1 MRLAGESACPTTGKL
16 FAFTGGT
23 GFSLSTPACG
33 RTFPH
38 LLTFAARPR
47 RIQENPNW
55 VDATTRMESLAKHL
69 VEATVYLGRQPI
81 YDANRAI
88 RGYELLYRHAAGD
101 TAACFGDA
109 DQASAEV
116 MLKAF
121 LEIGMSTVSPLQPVF
136 INHTRRL
143 LTLDPILPADRCVI
157 EVLED
162 VVPDA
167 ETMDALRHLKSLHYR
182 IALDD
187 FVYSAELVPM
197 IACADFVK
205 LDLKALGAAG
215 FQEQFELLR
224 PFGVPIIAEKIE
236 SEAEF
241 LWCRKMG
248 CARFQG
254 NYLRHPETLS
264 GRRIPSNRLSVL
276 SVLSK
281 CSNLETS
288 AGMIADTIARD
299 APLTYG
305 LLRLANSALHARRNE
320 IRSPAQAVTM
330 LGMDFVSRWATL
342 LALAGNDD
350 CPAGY
355 LEAALQRA
363 RMSELIG
370 AWLHCS
376 APESYVTGL
385 LSTLDSVFN
394 EPLASL
400 VEPLPIDIRFKRAL
414 LHREGELGA
423 VLDCVLAYES
433 GVWTPNQ
440 TPTTECMQKA
450 FWDAAEYAHR
460 MMAQMSCAVVG

>member
-1 MRLAGESACPTTGKL
+1 
-16 FAFTGGT
+16 
-23 GFSLSTPACG
+23 
-33 RTFPH
+33 
-38 LLTFAARPR
+38 
-47 RIQENPNW
+47 
-55 VDATTRMESLAKHL
+55 MESLAIHL

-81 YDANRAI
+81 YGANRDI
-88 RGYELLYRHAAGD
+88 CGYELLYRRAAGD
-101 TAACFGDA
+101 TSACFPDG

-116 MLKAF
+116 MLQAF
-121 LEIGMSTVSPLQPVF
+121 LVIGLSTVSPLQPVF
-136 INHTRRL
+136 INHTRHL

-162 VVPDA
+162 VPPDA
-167 ETMDALRHLKSLHYR
+167 ETLDALRRLKSLNYR

-187 FVYSAELVPM
+187 FVYSEELVPM
-197 IACADFVK
+197 LELADFVK
-205 LDLKALGAAG
+205 LDLQALGAAR
-215 FQEQFELLR
+215 FQEQFDLLR
-224 PFGVPIIAEKIE
+224 PSGVPIIAEKIE

-241 LWCRKMG
+241 LWCRKLG

-254 NYLRHPETLS
+254 YYLRRPETLS

-281 CSNLETS
+281 CANLETS

-320 IRSPAQAVTM
+320 IRSPTQAVTM

-370 AWLHCS
+370 ASLNCS
-376 APESYVTGL
+376 ASESYVTGL

-423 VLDCVLAYES
+423 VLNCVLAYEA
-433 GVWTPNQ
+433 GVWIPGEA
-440 TPTTECMQKA
+440 PTTERMQKA
-450 FWDAAEYAHR
+450 FWDAAEYAHY
-460 MMAQMSCAVVG
+460 MMAQMACAVAG

>member
-1 MRLAGESACPTTGKL
+1 
-16 FAFTGGT
+16 
-23 GFSLSTPACG
+23 
-33 RTFPH
+33 
-38 LLTFAARPR
+38 
-47 RIQENPNW
+47 
-55 VDATTRMESLAKHL
+55 MESLAKHR

-81 YDANRAI
+81 YDAKRDI
-88 RGYELLYRHAAGD
+88 RGYELLYRRAAGD
-101 TAACFGDA
+101 TSACFRDA

-121 LEIGMSTVSPLQPVF
+121 LEIGLPPVSPLQPVF
-136 INHTRRL
+136 INHARHL
-143 LTLDPILPADRCVI
+143 LTMDPILPADRCVI

-162 VVPDA
+162 VVPDT
-167 ETMDALRHLKSLHYR
+167 ETLDALRHLKSLNYH

-187 FVYSAELVPM
+187 FVYSKELVRM
-197 IACADFVK
+197 IELADFVK
-205 LDLKALGAAG
+205 LDLQALGAAR
-215 FQEQFELLR
+215 FQGQFDLLR
-224 PFGVPIIAEKIE
+224 QFGVPIIAEKIE

-241 LWCRKMG
+241 LWCRKLG

-254 NYLRHPETLS
+254 YYLRRPETLS

-305 LLRLANSALHARRNE
+305 LLRLANSALHARRND
-320 IRSPAQAVTM
+320 IHSPAQAVTM

-363 RMSELIG
+363 RMSELVG
-370 AWLHCS
+370 TSLNCCAS
-376 APESYVTGL
+376 ESYVTGL

-414 LHREGELGA
+414 LQREGELGA
-423 VLDCVLAYES
+423 VLDCVLAYEA
-433 GVWTPNQ
+433 GVWTPNE
-440 TPTTECMQKA
+440 TPTTTESMQKA

-460 MMAQMSCAVVG
+460 MMAQMSSAVVG

>member
-1 MRLAGESACPTTGKL
+1 MA
-16 FAFTGGT
+16 
-23 GFSLSTPACG
+23 
-33 RTFPH
+33 
-38 LLTFAARPR
+38 PR
-47 RIQENPNW
+47 FYRQSIHRNPNR
-55 VDATTRMESLAKHL
+55 VDATIRMESLAKHL

-81 YDANRAI
+81 YGGNRDI
-88 RGYELLYRHAAGD
+88 RGYELLYRRAASD
-101 TAACFGDA
+101 TSACFRDA

-121 LEIGMSTVSPLQPVF
+121 LEIGLSTVSPLQPVF
-136 INHTRRL
+136 INHTRHL
-143 LTLDPILPADRCVI
+143 LTMDPILPADRCVI

-167 ETMDALRHLKSLHYR
+167 EVLEALHRLKSLDYR

-187 FVYSAELVPM
+187 FVYSEELVPM
-197 IACADFVK
+197 IEFADFIK
-205 LDLKALGAAG
+205 LDLLSLGTAR
-215 FQEQFELLR
+215 FEEQFNLLR
-224 PFGVPIIAEKIE
+224 PYGVPIIAEKIE

-241 LWCRKMG
+241 LWCRELG

-254 NYLRHPETLS
+254 YYLRRPETLS

-288 AGMIADTIARD
+288 AGAIADTIARD

-305 LLRLANSALHARRNE
+305 LLRLANSALHSRRNE
-320 IRSPAQAVTM
+320 IHSPAQAVTM

-363 RMSELIG
+363 RMCELVG
-370 AWLHCS
+370 ASLNRS
-376 APESYVTGL
+376 AAESYVTGL

-400 VEPLPIDIRFKRAL
+400 VEPLPIDARFKRAL
-414 LHREGELGA
+414 LQREGELGA
-423 VLDCVLAYES
+423 TLNCVLAYET
-433 GVWTPNQ
+433 GVWTPGAA
-440 TPTTECMQKA
+440 PSTEDMQRA
-450 FWDAAEYAHR
+450 FWDAAAYAR
-460 MMAQMSCAVVG
+460 QMMAQMTGTVRG

>member
-1 MRLAGESACPTTGKL
+1 
-16 FAFTGGT
+16 
-23 GFSLSTPACG
+23 
-33 RTFPH
+33 
-38 LLTFAARPR
+38 
-47 RIQENPNW
+47 
-55 VDATTRMESLAKHL
+55 MESLAIHL

-81 YDANRAI
+81 YGANRDI
-88 RGYELLYRHAAGD
+88 CGYELLYRRAAGD
-101 TAACFGDA
+101 TSACFPDG

-116 MLKAF
+116 MLQAF
-121 LEIGMSTVSPLQPVF
+121 LEIGLSTVSPLQPVF
-136 INHTRRL
+136 INHTRHL

-162 VVPDA
+162 VPPDA
-167 ETMDALRHLKSLHYR
+167 ETLDALRRLKSLNYR

-187 FVYSAELVPM
+187 FVYSEELVPM
-197 IACADFVK
+197 LELADFVK
-205 LDLKALGAAG
+205 LDLQALGAAR
-215 FQEQFELLR
+215 FQEQFDLLR
-224 PFGVPIIAEKIE
+224 PSGVPIIAEKIE

-241 LWCRKMG
+241 LWCRKLG

-254 NYLRHPETLS
+254 YYLRRPETLS

-281 CSNLETS
+281 CSDLETS
-288 AGMIADTIARD
+288 AGVIADTIARD

-320 IRSPAQAVTM
+320 IHSPAQAVTM

-363 RMSELIG
+363 RMCELVG
-370 AWLHCS
+370 ASLNCS
-376 APESYVTGL
+376 AAESYVTGL

-414 LHREGELGA
+414 LQREGELGA
-423 VLDCVLAYES
+423 ALNCVLAYEA
-433 GVWTPNQ
+433 GVWTPGAA
-440 TPTTECMQKA
+440 PSTEHMQKA
-450 FWDAAEYAHR
+450 FWDAAEYARR
-460 MMAQMSCAVVG
+460 MMAQMACAAVG

>member
-1 MRLAGESACPTTGKL
+1 
-16 FAFTGGT
+16 
-23 GFSLSTPACG
+23 
-33 RTFPH
+33 
-38 LLTFAARPR
+38 
-47 RIQENPNW
+47 
-55 VDATTRMESLAKHL
+55 MESLAIHL

-81 YDANRAI
+81 YGANRDI
-88 RGYELLYRHAAGD
+88 CGYELLYRRAAGD
-101 TAACFGDA
+101 TSACFPDG

-116 MLKAF
+116 MLQAF
-121 LEIGMSTVSPLQPVF
+121 LEIGLSTVSPLQPVF
-136 INHTRRL
+136 INHTRHL

-162 VVPDA
+162 VPPDA
-167 ETMDALRHLKSLHYR
+167 ETLDALRRLKSLNYR

-187 FVYSAELVPM
+187 FVYSEELVPM
-197 IACADFVK
+197 LELADFVK
-205 LDLKALGAAG
+205 LDLQALGAAR
-215 FQEQFELLR
+215 FQEQFDLLR
-224 PFGVPIIAEKIE
+224 PSGVPIIAEKIE

-241 LWCRKMG
+241 LWCRKLG

-254 NYLRHPETLS
+254 YYLRRPETLS

-281 CSNLETS
+281 CANLETS
-288 AGMIADTIARD
+288 AGIIADTIARD

-320 IRSPAQAVTM
+320 IRSPTQAVTM

-370 AWLHCS
+370 ASLNCS
-376 APESYVTGL
+376 ASESYVTGL

-423 VLDCVLAYES
+423 VLNCVLAYEA
-433 GVWTPNQ
+433 GVWIPGEA
-440 TPTTECMQKA
+440 PTTERMQKA
-450 FWDAAEYAHR
+450 FWDAAEYAHY
-460 MMAQMSCAVVG
+460 MMAQMACAVAG